1 MQYQEEQYTDKI
13 RLSTWKKLLPF
24 VFQYKKKFLFMAF
37 SMAALAVCDV
47 FFGLATR
54 YAIDK
59 FVVPKT
65 TDGLVLAICIYV
77 AVILLSVLFGFSFIK
92 TAGQLDFY
100 LAYSMRKEGFLKL
113 QSLPFSFYDRMPA
126 GFLISR
132 MTSDIHHLGEGFA
145 WGVVQ
150 IVWATAYLL
159 ASLIAMFIIDV
170 RLTLIILITLP
181 PLAVVS
187 YYFQVK
193 ILRRQREVRK
203 TNSRI
208 ISAFNEGI
216 MGATTTKTLVREEKN
231 SEEFEALSSHM
242 HESSVASA
250 KLSSIY
256 LPLVIFV
263 SSIAAAYVLSNGSS
277 LVLSGTLSLGTL
289 SAFFGFSMSIFEPI
303 HSLAGIFSEMQRMQ
317 AAAERVVGLLETE
330 PDIKDSEEVTKK
342 YGDFFHPKKEN
353 WEPIKGE
360 VEFKNVTFRYQGGEQ
375 VLTDF
380 SLHVPAG
387 QTIALVGPTGAGKST
402 IVNLLCRFYEPTEGE
417 ILIDGV
423 NYKERSQLWLQSN
436 LGYVLQDPH
445 LFSGTIKDNIRY
457 SKKDASD
464 EEVIAAA
471 KAVHAYEFINR
482 FENGF
487 DTQVG
492 ESGNRLSTGEKQL
505 ISFARAIIHDPR
517 IFVLDEA
524 TSSVDT
530 ETEAAIQ
537 RAIESTLEGRT
548 GFIIAHR
555 LSTIRNADL
564 ILVIDDGRIAESGTH
579 KELLKKRG
587 QYYNLYTN
595 QLQDEMARQI
605 LKKDN

>member
-1 MQYQEEQYTDKI
+1 M
-13 RLSTWKKLLPF
+13 
-24 VFQYKKKFLFMAF
+24 
-37 SMAALAVCDV
+37 
-47 FFGLATR
+47 
-54 YAIDK
+54 
-59 FVVPKT
+59 
-65 TDGLVLAICIYV
+65 
-77 AVILLSVLFGFSFIK
+77 
-92 TAGQLDFY
+92 
-100 LAYSMRKEGFLKL
+100 
-113 QSLPFSFYDRMPA
+113 
-126 GFLISR
+126 
-132 MTSDIHHLGEGFA
+132 
-145 WGVVQ
+145 Q

-242 HESSVASA
+242 HESSVASE

-564 ILVIDDGRIAESGTH
+564 ILVIDDGR
-579 KELLKKRG
+579 
-587 QYYNLYTN
+587 
-595 QLQDEMARQI
+595 
-605 LKKDN
+605 